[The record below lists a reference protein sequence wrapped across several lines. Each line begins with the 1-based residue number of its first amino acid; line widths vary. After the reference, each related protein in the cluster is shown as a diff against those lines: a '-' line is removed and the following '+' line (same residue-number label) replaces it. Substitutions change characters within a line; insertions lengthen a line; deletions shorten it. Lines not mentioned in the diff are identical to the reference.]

1 MFIDLVYLPPRARV
15 QTEDPL
21 GVVMGAIVLISKYP
35 TRGKTKSRIASLLG
49 EEDTLTLAFALLMD
63 VIYNVQYAFPTLS
76 VSGKTNAAEHQ
87 VNKIISF
94 VPPTAFAEMEEVSAT
109 SRSWM

>member
-1 MFIDLVYLPPRARV
+1 
-15 QTEDPL
+15 
-21 GVVMGAIVLISKYP
+21 MGSIVLISKYP

-63 VIYNVQYAFPTLS
+63 VIYNVHHVSPTISLS
-76 VSGKTNAAEHQ
+76 QEGQEPEHK

-94 VPPTAFAEMEEVSAT
+94 VPPTALAEMEKVS
-109 SRSWM
+109 